1 VTNLRTRCVG
11 LGLTACLMM
20 PALASAEAREF
31 DFKDPKGVNSIAFVL
46 DSVTE
51 PIMGIAQ
58 GLSGKVTFDPQDPK
72 SLSGTIELDAAGV
85 NCAHNGMTKV
95 LHGEDWI
102 DVKSYPTIT
111 FALKEVRKVESP
123 ETNVFKLEVAG
134 ELTMKGVTKP
144 ITVPVSATYLPGQ
157 LGNRM
162 RGKNGDLLV
171 LRSTFSV
178 MRKDFNVKPDMG
190 NQVVAEEIELRVS
203 IVGGHETK

>member
-1 VTNLRTRCVG
+1 MVW
-11 LGLTACLMM
+11 AA
-20 PALASAEAREF
+20 PALVAANPQEF

-46 DSVTE
+46 ESVTE

-58 GLSGKVTFDPQDPK
+58 GISGKITFDPQNPK
-72 SLSGTIELDAAGV
+72 SLSGTIGLEAKGV

-102 DVKSYPTIT
+102 DVQTYPTIT
-111 FALKEVRKVESP
+111 FAFKEVKKVESP
-123 ETNVFKLEVAG
+123 ETNVFKLDVVG
-134 ELTMKGVTKP
+134 ELTMKGVTKTM
-144 ITVPVSATYLPGQ
+144 TVPVSATYLPGQ

-203 IVGGHETK
+203 LVGGYETK